1 MADKVSMNSIAKRLG
16 ISKNT
21 VSLSLRGM
29 PGISAH
35 TRKLVLDTAAELGY
49 QYKPSGGQEESA
61 RNLCLVV
68 PKSAQ
73 NSSDF
78 FSLIQMGIEDEAKKN
93 NMNTILHYYDENDD
107 EFKTPLCIKDK
118 IVSGII
124 TLGRVSE
131 NTVEALSAYELPIV
145 MADNYFNNL
154 EVDCVLTDN
163 HNGGYIA
170 TEFLIGKGHTQ
181 IGFFGNIDESI
192 SFYDRYMGYRK
203 AIESRGLKVNENI
216 APLIFDEIGT
226 SDEAVIKLKQ
236 LMSKRSF
243 PTAFVCRND
252 ASAIILYK
260 ALKQMNIS
268 IPGQVSV
275 IGFDDIS
282 SAVDVS
288 PELTTMRVNKEWM
301 GRKAVMK
308 LLARLIEHDGVAEK
322 LLLAAELV
330 ERDSVRCLKII
341 FQL

>member
-35 TRKLVLDTAAELGY
+35 TRRLVLDTAAELGY

-61 RNLCLVV
+61 KNLCLVV

-73 NSSDF
+73 NSFDF

-93 NMNTILHYYDENDD
+93 NMNTILHYYDENDE
-107 EFKTPLCIKDK
+107 EFQTPLCIKDK

-131 NTVEALSAYELPIV
+131 NTVKALSAYELPIV
-145 MADNYFNNL
+145 MADNYFDDL

-181 IGFFGNIDESI
+181 IGFFGSIDTSI

-216 APLIFDEIGT
+216 VLFI
-226 SDEAVIKLKQ
+226 SDETGTCEEAVCRLKQ
-236 LMSKRSF
+236 LTEKGSF

-260 ALKQMNIS
+260 ALKQMEIL
-268 IPGQVSV
+268 IPEKVSV

-308 LLARLIEHDGVAEK
+308 LLARLIEPDGIAEK
-322 LLLAAELV
+322 LLLSAELV
-330 ERDSVRCLKII
+330 ERDSVRSLKII